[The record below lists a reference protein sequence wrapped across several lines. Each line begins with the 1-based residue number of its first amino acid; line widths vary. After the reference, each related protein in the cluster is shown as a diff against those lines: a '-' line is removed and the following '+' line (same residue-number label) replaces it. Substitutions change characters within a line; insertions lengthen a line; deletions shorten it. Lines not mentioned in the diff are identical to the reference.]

1 MAEVNNN
8 VRKSVGSGEIGVF
21 VNSNVSHHSIAIE
34 AADANT
40 FTLTSKVQGLTVPV
54 AFESNTI
61 DNNARATFVL
71 AGTESF
77 IITPSDLTKP
87 YVISVHSF

>member
-1 MAEVNNN
+1 MAEVNNT
-8 VRKSVGSGEIGVF
+8 VRKSVESGEISVF
-21 VNSNVSHHSIAIE
+21 VNSRVSHHGIAIE
-34 AADANT
+34 SADTNT
-40 FTLTSKVQGLTVPV
+40 FTITSKVQGLTAPLT
-54 AFESNTI
+54 FESNTI

-71 AGTESF
+71 AGTESL

>member
-1 MAEVNNN
+1 MAEVNNTARKAIDAGQNYIN
-8 VRKSVGSGEIGVF
+8 VNPR
-21 VNSNVSHHSIAIE
+21 VSHHSIAIE

-40 FTLTSKVQGLTVPV
+40 FTITSKVQGLTVPV